1 MKTLVVAVTTLTLF
15 QTARTPKSVLDELLA
30 ADRGFATAAAQ
41 TTAIPGLT
49 AMMADDVAMP
59 VPVPSPG
66 FARSKTQAIEALKL
80 NPDNAQGKL
89 EWAPVRGGVSADGLH
104 GFTVGYMTLTRADGT
119 KVPVKYVAYW
129 VRTPE
134 GWRVAVYKRV
144 IAEQSPAS
152 REMMPPSL
160 PAQLVAPVTDP
171 SVIATHKTSLKAA
184 EQTFSD
190 EAQKIG
196 LGAAFAKHGRAD
208 AVNVGPRSSP
218 TFVVSAAE
226 IGKSIGGDA
235 TSPLRWSADE
245 GSLVATSGDLGV
257 NFGYLRPN
265 AAPPS
270 GQPAAI
276 PFITIWRRASPNEPW
291 RYIAE

>member
-1 MKTLVVAVTTLTLF
+1 MKILVVALTTLTLF
-15 QTARTPKSVLDELLA
+15 QTSRTPKSVLDELLA
-30 ADRGFATAAAQ
+30 ADRGFSTAAAQ

-59 VPVPSPG
+59 VPLPSPG
-66 FARSKTQAIEALKL
+66 FARSKTQAIEALTL

-104 GFTVGYMTLTRADGT
+104 GFTVGYMTLARADGT

-129 VRTPE
+129 VRTSE

-160 PAQLVAPVTDP
+160 PAQLVEPVTDP
-171 SVIATHKTSLKAA
+171 AVIATHKTSLKAA
-184 EQTFSD
+184 EQAFSD

-218 TFVVSAAE
+218 TFVVSATVRSVRRGA
-226 IGKSIGGDA
+226 
-235 TSPLRWSADE
+235 RW
-245 GSLVATSGDLGV
+245 
-257 NFGYLRPN
+257 
-265 AAPPS
+265 
-270 GQPAAI
+270 
-276 PFITIWRRASPNEPW
+276 
-291 RYIAE
+291 